1 LAINKLIMT
10 STKRQ
15 TQFKRS
21 AFIFLVTLIALSLS
35 ACGGGKKIITSD
47 DSADYKSARSLPPL
61 KKPSPV
67 AVSKSDSNERPATD
81 SGVVE
86 EPSAEVAGEPSAEV
100 AGKPS
105 AEVAEKNDALA
116 SAPATNAAE
125 TSFTNA
131 AETSFEQ
138 LSATVVDAGS
148 GQAKLEVAAE
158 FDRAWDYLNASL
170 QQSDLT
176 VFSRNKQAG
185 RFSIGCADI
194 EAAPTVVKSGRWSF
208 FNRDKQQVLEYCA
221 LQVVEKRSIT
231 IVSVLNQ
238 AGEEVSGE
246 YSKKLF
252 SRILQN

>member
-1 LAINKLIMT
+1 MT

-67 AVSKSDSNERPATD
+67 AVSQSKTNAQAATG

-86 EPSAEVAGEPSAEV
+86 EPSAEVAGKPSGV
-100 AGKPS
+100 AGK
-105 AEVAEKNDALA
+105 NDGKA
-116 SAPATNAAE
+116 STAA
-125 TSFTNA
+125 TNA

-138 LSATVVDAGS
+138 LSATVVDDGS

-221 LQVVEKRSIT
+221 LQAVEKRSIT
-231 IVSVLNQ
+231 VVSVLNQ
-238 AGEEVSGE
+238 SGEEVSGE

>member
-67 AVSKSDSNERPATD
+67 AVSQSKTNAQAATD

-86 EPSAEVAGEPSAEV
+86 EPSAEVAGKPSAEV

-116 SAPATNAAE
+116 SAPA
-125 TSFTNA
+125 TNA

-221 LQVVEKRSIT
+221 LQAVEKRSIT

>member
-1 LAINKLIMT
+1 MAINKLIMT

-67 AVSKSDSNERPATD
+67 AVSQSKTNAQAATD

-86 EPSAEVAGEPSAEV
+86 EPSAEVAGKPSAEV

-116 SAPATNAAE
+116 SAPA
-125 TSFTNA
+125 TNA

-221 LQVVEKRSIT
+221 LQAVEKRSIT